1 MFRYLVTLFVTV
13 AFVAT
18 AFFVWTPTTKAG
30 PPLPPQGCIDYCN
43 TQPAC
48 FCTSKFLDIP
58 RQVDCEAVASCTDT
72 VCQCTFEFEC
82 KKKEERLILQSFPP
96 EAAPQCPS

>member
-1 MFRYLVTLFVTV
+1 MFRYLVTLFVTA

-18 AFFVWTPTTKAG
+18 AFFVWMPTTKAG
-30 PPLPPQGCIDYCN
+30 AQSQECIDYCN
-43 TQPAC
+43 NQPAC

-72 VCQCTFEFEC
+72 TCQCTFDFEC
-82 KKKEERLILQSFPP
+82 KKKEERLILQTFPP
-96 EAAPQCPS
+96 TTAPLCGT